1 MRVSW
6 SGSSLTIR
14 TELSSWPLDICI
26 PSTRLYLE
34 LPPYFG
40 LETGRN
46 GLQAVTLRDR
56 WHSQLIRSQD
66 FNWRF
71 KRRSISHA
79 SSPYGRVNADKEA
92 QKAQNAS
99 LNSLWVMC
107 FFVAVN

>member
-14 TELSSWPLDICI
+14 TELSSWPLEICI

-46 GLQAVTLRDR
+46 GLQAVTFTRLLAFAID
-56 WHSQLIRSQD
+56 QIPG

-79 SSPYGRVNADKEA
+79 SSPYGRTNAEVVSEKIRIKTRPV
-92 QKAQNAS
+92 QTKKHKS
-99 LNSLWVMC
+99 TKC
-107 FFVAVN
+107 